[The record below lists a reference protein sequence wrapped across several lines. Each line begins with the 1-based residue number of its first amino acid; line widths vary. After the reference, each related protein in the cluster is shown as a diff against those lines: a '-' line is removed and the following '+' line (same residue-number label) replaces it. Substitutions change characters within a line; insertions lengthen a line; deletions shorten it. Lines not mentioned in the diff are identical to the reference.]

1 MSDSQPIQF
10 VRKKSYARVR
20 KDKVVRLRYAVTDAD
35 SGETIEFR
43 DDLFYLHGGYG
54 GAFPKVEQALEGKQ
68 VNESIELTLSPEEGF
83 GHRNPALVIRDR
95 AENFPPEARK
105 VGTQLDGHGPDG
117 RVVPF
122 VVTAVEGDHITVDGN
137 HPLAGRT
144 VRMVLEVLSIR
155 DATAQELA
163 DRRPGPEP
171 AAGSAG
177 KH

>member
-1 MSDSQPIQF
+1 MSDSQPIRL

-68 VNESIELTLSPEEGF
+68 VDESIELTLSPEEGF
-83 GHRNPALVIRDR
+83 GPRNQALVIKER
-95 AENFPPEARK
+95 AEHFPPEARK

-122 VVTAVEGDHITVDGN
+122 VVTAVEGDFITVDGN

-144 VRMVLEVLSIR
+144 VRMVLEVLAIR
-155 DATAQELA
+155 DATAEELA
-163 DRRPGPEP
+163 DGRPRAE
-171 AAGSAG
+171 AGAKSDA